1 MLHITLNNQ
10 VNNHRLDKCL
20 GQLVSEQGP
29 EQDGPFEL
37 IRSRLGKHVYRVRD
51 ILENGSD
58 MFAKVY
64 CHKGCTRQFKAY
76 LGKTGGGHDWRIA
89 TGLVK
94 AGSFAPQPL
103 GWACQGKSRL
113 LPRKTVFAQQWL
125 SNGIS
130 LNRLLKEKQ
139 KNDPMFADWMQQV
152 GVSIG
157 EFIAKIHGSGFWPR
171 DFHPENLMINVAGAS
186 DQDRIRP
193 DKSFI
198 LIDYEAVEIKRNAA
212 SVAHL
217 SLGHMASYLLT
228 HTSDIHIR
236 LAEGYC
242 RRNPALEVKKVALKI
257 LRVANEHQA
266 RRQQLTDNAFGQI
279 AKERPETP
287 QQQ

>member
-1 MLHITLNNQ
+1 MLRIILNNQ

-20 GQLVSEQGP
+20 RQLLSEDGP

-37 IRSRLGKHVYRVRD
+37 IRSRLGKHVYRVPD

-64 CHKGCTRQFKAY
+64 CHKGSSRQFRAY

-89 TGLVK
+89 NGLVN
-94 AGSFAPQPL
+94 AGSFAPQPI

-113 LPRKTVFAQQWL
+113 LPQKTVFAQQWV

-130 LNRLLKEKQ
+130 LNRLLKKKL

-157 EFIAKIHGSGFWPR
+157 EFIGKVHGYGFWPR
-171 DFHPENLMINVAGAS
+171 DFHPENLMVNVAGAS
-186 DQDRIRP
+186 DQGPIKP
-193 DKSFI
+193 DNSFI

-228 HTSDIHIR
+228 YASDIHIR
-236 LAEGYC
+236 FAEGYC
-242 RRNPALEVKKVALKI
+242 RMNPAMEVKKVSLKI
-257 LRVANEHQA
+257 LRIANEHKA
-266 RRQQLTDNAFGQI
+266 RRQKLTDTAFGQI
-279 AKERPETP
+279 AKERPKTP
-287 QQQ
+287 QQ